1 MFTMLTRITGFAAVN
16 DEPVDN
22 PDAAVHIRP
31 ASGGAAP
38 RVSVS
43 RGIGHR
49 RPAPGAAGPGSRMVG
64 VPRPPHPGPR
74 SAPVVIRAE
83 VDHGSAEL
91 ISDPDRP
98 QAWTLLLNGTAQ
110 SHVDLADPEHLEFEY
125 VRRIAHVVDLLGTPG
140 RPLRAL
146 HLGGGAWT
154 LARYLAATRPGS
166 AQTVV
171 ELDAALAELVRHRLP
186 GPGPDDGLDV
196 LTGDAR
202 ASLSE
207 FPDGTFDLVVL
218 DVYAGARI
226 PAQFGTAEFL
236 TGVGRVLAPGGTYVA
251 NIGDG
256 APWPFLPGQV
266 ATAGA
271 AFAELVMLAA
281 PDVLHGRRFGNLV
294 LIGTSADDPLP
305 IAALTRRAA
314 GDPFPARVLDDDE
327 TRALASGAPVVTDRS
342 ATPSPRPPAGFWGQ

>member
-1 MFTMLTRITGFAAVN
+1 
-16 DEPVDN
+16 
-22 PDAAVHIRP
+22 
-31 ASGGAAP
+31 
-38 RVSVS
+38 
-43 RGIGHR
+43 
-49 RPAPGAAGPGSRMVG
+49 MVG
-64 VPRPPHPGPR
+64 VPRPPNPGPR
-74 SAPVVIRAE
+74 PAPVVVRAD

-125 VRRIAHVVDLLGTPG
+125 VRRIAHVVDLLGEPA

-166 AQTVV
+166 GQTVV

-186 GPGPDDGLDV
+186 GPGPADGLEIR
-196 LTGDAR
+196 TGDAR
-202 ASLSE
+202 AALSG
-207 FPDGTFDLVVL
+207 FGDATFDLVVL

-236 TGVGRVLAPGGTYVA
+236 AGVTRVLAPGGTYVA
-251 NIGDG
+251 NLGDG

-271 AFAELVMLAA
+271 AFAELAVLAA
-281 PDVLHGRRFGNLV
+281 PDVLRGRRFGNLV
-294 LIGTSADDPLP
+294 LLGRSGDEPMP
-305 IAALTRRAA
+305 VAALTRRAA
-314 GDPFPARVLDDDE
+314 ADPFPARVLDDGA
-327 TRALASGAPVVTDRS
+327 TRALAGDAAVVTDRV
-342 ATPSPRPPAGFWGQ
+342 AAPSPRPPAGLWGQ